1 MSKSKESQ
9 LSKAQERPAWLI
21 PAIIVGIA
29 VVVLA
34 VVAAITGSRREP
46 FEAEVTGAPRAEFD
60 QTSLDHG
67 SMRFNQQAESVFR
80 VRNVGDQPLTIQGEP
95 RVELVQGC

>member
-1 MSKSKESQ
+1 MTRSNKTQRAKGQ
-9 LSKAQERPAWLI
+9 GRPAWLI

-29 VVVLA
+29 VVVVA
-34 VVAAITGSRREP
+34 VVAAITGNRREP
-46 FEAEVTGAPRAEFD
+46 FEPEIAGAPRAEFD
-60 QTSLDHG
+60 QTSIDHG